1 MTSGRNATR
10 NTVIGLLLAGIAT
23 VSLPGVA
30 AAQDDET
37 RLRRLEA
44 EIRALQRAV
53 FPGGG
58 GRYFAP
64 EVDTSEGQQPTPQVG
79 TPSNSA
85 TADMLARLDALEAQ
99 LAQMTARE
107 EENAHAIAQLRAQ
120 LDEALASGA
129 GAVDGPAGQP
139 SGVIEPARLGQSASP
154 AGSAPA
160 RATPAPAPAR
170 TTPTPAPAAART
182 STPTPTP
189 AAARTATPAPSPA
202 RAGAAA
208 TPAPTPARAGAA
220 ATPAPTPARA
230 GAAAASGPT
239 PARVAAVQ
247 AVAKPSTDDAGD
259 DEYTYGYR
267 LWEAGYFPEARQQLS
282 LFLQKYP
289 DHPRTSF
296 GRNLLG
302 RAFLDDGQPREAAT
316 HFFENYQKDK
326 NGARAA
332 DSLLF
337 LSEAMVA
344 IGDTNR
350 ACIALAEFSETY
362 PALATGRLK
371 EQYDRDRSK
380 VTCRA

>member
-10 NTVIGLLLAGIAT
+10 KSIIGLLLAGFAT
-23 VSLPGVA
+23 ATLPGIA
-30 AAQDDET
+30 AAQDDEA
-37 RLRRLEA
+37 RLRRVEA

-53 FPGGG
+53 FPGGD
-58 GRYFAP
+58 GRYFTP
-64 EVDTSEGQQPTPQVG
+64 EVDTAQGQQRTQPVG

-85 TADMLARLDALEAQ
+85 LTDILARLDALEAQ
-99 LAQMTARE
+99 LARMTARE
-107 EENAHAIAQLRAQ
+107 EENANQIAQLREQ
-120 LDEALASGA
+120 LEGA
-129 GAVDGPAGQP
+129 EGPAAVAAARP
-139 SGVIEPARLGQSASP
+139 SGVIVPPQSGQSASP
-154 AGSAPA
+154 PA
-160 RATPAPAPAR
+160 ATPPRTAAATPAPAPAR
-170 TTPTPAPAAART
+170 T
-182 STPTPTP
+182 STP
-189 AAARTATPAPSPA
+189 AASPA
-202 RAGAAA
+202 RTAAA
-208 TPAPTPARAGAA
+208 TPSSTP
-220 ATPAPTPARA
+220 
-230 GAAAASGPT
+230 AAAASGPT
-239 PARVAAVQ
+239 AARVAAVQ
-247 AVAKPSTDDAGD
+247 AVAKPSTADAGD

-267 LWEAGYFPEARQQLS
+267 LWEAGYFPEARQQLA
-282 LFLQKYP
+282 LFLQRYP
-289 DHPRTSF
+289 NHARVSF

-337 LSEAMVA
+337 LSQAMVA

-350 ACIALAEFSETY
+350 ACIALAEFGETY

>member
-10 NTVIGLLLAGIAT
+10 KTIIALLLAGIAT
-23 VSLPGVA
+23 VGLPSIA
-30 AAQDDET
+30 AAQDDEA

-53 FPGGG
+53 FPGGD
-58 GRYFAP
+58 GRYFTP
-64 EVDTSEGQQPTPQVG
+64 EVDTSQGQQRTPQVG

-85 TADMLARLDALEAQ
+85 IADMLARLDALEAQ

-107 EENAHAIAQLRAQ
+107 EENANEIAQLRAQ
-120 LDEALASGA
+120 LEQALASET
-129 GAVDGPAGQP
+129 VERQAGQP
-139 SGVIEPARLGQSASP
+139 SGVIELPRLSQSGAPAAATPARTNT
-154 AGSAPA
+154 
-160 RATPAPAPAR
+160 TPAPAPAR
-170 TTPTPAPAAART
+170 ASTPAPTPAPAAAR
-182 STPTPTP
+182 S
-189 AAARTATPAPSPA
+189 ATPAPSPA
-202 RAGAAA
+202 RPGAAA
-208 TPAPTPARAGAA
+208 PAAAGA
-220 ATPAPTPARA
+220 
-230 GAAAASGPT
+230 GPT
-239 PARVAAVQ
+239 AARVAAVQ
-247 AVAKPSTDDAGD
+247 AVAKPSTGDAGE

-282 LFLQKYP
+282 LFLQRYP
-289 DHPRTSF
+289 NHARTSF

-337 LSEAMVA
+337 LSQAMVA

-380 VTCRA
+380 VTCRG